1 MGTCRCGFLP
11 EVDAQLVKEANISK
25 DKDRFVILIWDEM
38 KIKENLVFD
47 KHTCE
52 LLGFIDV
59 GDINN
64 ELNKVEQC
72 QSVGLTHCNV
82 ATHML
87 LFMIRGMFTNLE
99 FPYAHFATRG
109 ITADSLFPIVWE
121 AVDRLEWCGLNVIAF
136 SCDGASPNRAFYKM
150 HGTSGLVHK
159 TAKLFCEDR
168 DIYFICDVPH
178 LMKTTRNCWS
188 NSFANK
194 HSRALW
200 VSYIENANSVNPG
213 PNHNTAILFAEE
225 WQAHQLLLV

>member
-1 MGTCRCGFLP
+1 M
-11 EVDAQLVKEANISK
+11 QLE
-25 DKDRFVILIWDEM
+25 
-38 KIKENLVFD
+38 
-47 KHTCE
+47 
-52 LLGFIDV
+52 G
-59 GDINN
+59 
-64 ELNKVEQC
+64 
-72 QSVGLTHCNV
+72 
-82 ATHML
+82 
-87 LFMIRGMFTNLE
+87 
-99 FPYAHFATRG
+99 Y
-109 ITADSLFPIVWE
+109 SLFPIVWE

-159 TAKLFCEDR
+159 TANLFCEDR

-213 PNHNTAILFAEE
+213 PNHNTAVLFAEE
-225 WQAHQLLLV
+225 WQAHQLDSHCEQNRTASGLSLVPKLRKDHVYLTSYSRMRVNLATQVGVQSII